1 MCRAVESSQ
10 DWILAGYCGVDVLE
24 NPRIPRGGFPAIV
37 AKRNAGLEAAS
48 ASRIQLEEQV
58 RAGELAVEVLSEAG
72 GARVERRAHVL
83 PFRIAD
89 AAEPSVL
96 KGGKERDEAEQR
108 HRNGEHRQA
117 TAPSHL
123 ASLACRFRANEVP

>member
-1 MCRAVESSQ
+1 MSL
-10 DWILAGYCGVDVLE
+10 DH
-24 NPRIPRGGFPAIV
+24 PRIPRRGLPAIV
-37 AKRNAGLEAAS
+37 RSAMRDSRLPA

-89 AAEPSVL
+89 AAEPS
-96 KGGKERDEAEQR
+96 G
-108 HRNGEHRQA
+108 
-117 TAPSHL
+117 T
-123 ASLACRFRANEVP
+123 